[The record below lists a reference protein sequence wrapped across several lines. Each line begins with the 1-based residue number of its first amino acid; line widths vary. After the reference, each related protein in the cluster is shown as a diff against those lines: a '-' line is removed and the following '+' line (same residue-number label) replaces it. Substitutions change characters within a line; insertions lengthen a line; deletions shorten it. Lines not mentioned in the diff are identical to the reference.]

1 MCSYL
6 LYFKQK
12 TAYEVRISDWSSD
25 VCSSDLRLEA
35 DLAKSTKRYKALDPD
50 MDFDGDFAALVNTP
64 CVVTIAH
71 GNNKK
76 DPTRPYENIANVS
89 TMRAKE
95 AGKAAELQ
103 NPTTVFLLDEPDM
116 GVFEKLPSWMQDE
129 IKANLRSEERR
140 VGKEGVSTCRS
151 RWWPYH

>member
-1 MCSYL
+1 M
-6 LYFKQK
+6 
-12 TAYEVRISDWSSD
+12 RISDWSSD
-25 VCSSDLRLEA
+25 VCSSDL
-35 DLAKSTKRYKALDPD
+35 YKALDPD

-129 IKANLRSEERR
+129 IKANLGFSGSPLEVALKGGNSGTKGKQQDEPADAPEDRSEEHTSELQSILRI
-140 VGKEGVSTCRS
+140 S
-151 RWWPYH
+151 Y